1 MPTYEKKETTQ
12 EETCGAAIIISAL
25 LVAVLICIP
34 SLTTPEPEPAKPVA
48 AVEKHHPAEREHV
61 AIATHGGRYDRNR

>member
-34 SLTTPEPEPAKPVA
+34 SLTAPEPADPVA